1 MRFLPFTDR
10 ALFVCWQ
17 SVVKLMQGLLQC
29 MMRQVRYTLGLSIGL
44 LGKQN
49 KQLDGVAL
57 YCEIIDVAD

>member
-1 MRFLPFTDR
+1 MGFLPFTYR
-10 ALFVCWQ
+10 AVFVCWQ

-29 MMRQVRYTLGLSIGL
+29 MMRQVRYTLGLSIGQ

-49 KQLDGVAL
+49 KRLDDVTL